1 MDNLSNVIKDI
12 IKQSV
17 RIVARNFK
25 KILHAPDDKV
35 EHLTP
40 NEEALKKALQQC
52 RKEIKKCKRWKVMPS
67 KKCFEHAAM
76 LSRQAKN
83 YQKEIAIC
91 QLYISLVDECLS
103 RRTFNKKKVE
113 RKAHLLCKPLI
124 ERILIAKNLNKN
136 SGVEV
141 SFL

>member
-1 MDNLSNVIKDI
+1 
-12 IKQSV
+12 
-17 RIVARNFK
+17 
-25 KILHAPDDKV
+25 
-35 EHLTP
+35 
-40 NEEALKKALQQC
+40 LKKALQQC
-52 RKEIKKCKRWKVMPS
+52 RKEIKRCKRWKVMPS

-113 RKAHLLCKPLI
+113 RKAHSLCKPLVK
-124 ERILIAKNLNKN
+124 RILIAKNLNKS

-141 SFL
+141 SYL

>member
-1 MDNLSNVIKDI
+1 MDGLNNVSKDI
-12 IKQSV
+12 IKHSA
-17 RIVARNFK
+17 RAVARVFK
-25 KILHAPDDKV
+25 KILRAPDDRV
-35 EHLTP
+35 ERLTP

-52 RKEIKKCKRWKVMPS
+52 RKEIKRCKRWKVMPS

-113 RKAHLLCKPLI
+113 RKAHSLCKPLVK
-124 ERILIAKNLNKN
+124 RILIAKNLNKS

-141 SFL
+141 SYL